1 MSGDDL
7 AWRRRLAVGAWVA
20 LGCFYLFFMA
30 RNRGMELDDALIY
43 LRYIENAI
51 AGRGLVYNE
60 DVYFNGLT
68 SPLFSYLVLVLAAL
82 LGNASLASF
91 LVSGAVYFLAAIA
104 TGVLFTNAAARNGM
118 RFSFVAGFSGAALFL
133 SLPFFFLFYGMETGL
148 LALLSGVFLW
158 LMRHRR
164 YEWAG
169 VVAALLFLTRSE
181 GALLVL
187 VAGVYDV
194 VKYRSLPTFRICT
207 YVVPVLLV
215 AAVYAFNYFY
225 YGSLTPQTAMAKIW
239 QGASGLWAGAEFWEA
254 GYLYQWVFKKDPLV
268 FGVLLSLAGIGFL
281 ALGKDY
287 LNVVIVA
294 YLVLY
299 TAFYSI
305 LLIPNYGWYYSPF
318 FAFGAFYAGYGFA
331 WLVSLVGARL
341 NNQDP
346 FALAWVALITLPL
359 LGVLGFFAD
368 INRHERGG
376 YIPYRDIGH
385 WLNEKVGKDESVAM
399 VEIGTVGYY
408 SGRPII
414 DILGLVNPENAR
426 FIGERRFDA
435 WLDVYKPDHI
445 LVHDPLW
452 DHELSLIEA
461 GSRWSLSESCD
472 FSRPLYRLF
481 RVDPAGSP
489 GIESC
494 AGKNPYVRGLVATG
508 TQTISASLG
517 HVDTVRV
524 AGNYLVLDGWVRS
537 PAGGAFEALGY
548 AGPSASSVM
557 WQRQPRQ
564 DVADHFSDQSLAT
577 AGFKVIIRFDDHA
590 KASYAR
596 QKGCLLVAAGADTV
610 ALPLSD
616 GRDCDQDTTVTAET
630 PVSG

>member
-1 MSGDDL
+1 MSSRKLTGRQL
-7 AWRRRLAVGAWVA
+7 LAVGAWLA
-20 LGCFYLFFMA
+20 LGCFYLFFMM

-51 AGRGLVYNE
+51 AGRGLVYN
-60 DVYFNGLT
+60 DGVYFNGLT
-68 SPLFSYLVLVLAAL
+68 SPLFSYLVLVLALL

-91 LVSGAVYFLAAIA
+91 LVSGFLYFSAALVTAI
-104 TGVLFTNAAARNGM
+104 LFTDAASRKGM
-118 RFSFVAGFSGAALFL
+118 RFSFVAGFAGALIFL

-148 LALLSGVFLW
+148 LALLSGLFLW

-169 VVAALLFLTRSE
+169 IVAALLFLTRSE

-187 VAGVYDV
+187 VAGIYDL
-194 VKYRSLPTFRICT
+194 VKYRSLPKFRAAT
-207 YVVPVLLV
+207 YVIPVVLV
-215 AAVYAFNYFY
+215 GAVYAFNYFY

-239 QGASGLWAGAEFWEA
+239 QGTSGLWAGAEFWEA
-254 GYLYQWVFKKDPLV
+254 GYLYQWVFKRDPLV
-268 FGVLLSLAGIGFL
+268 LGVLLGFAGIGFL

-299 TAFYSI
+299 AAFYSI

-341 NNQDP
+341 SSQDP
-346 FALAWVALITLPL
+346 FALAWVALATLPL

-368 INRHERGG
+368 MNRHERGG
-376 YIPYRDIGH
+376 YVPYRDIGY
-385 WLNEKVGKDESVAM
+385 WLNEKTGHDESVAM

-408 SGRPII
+408 SERPVI
-414 DILGLVNPENAR
+414 DVLGLVNPENAR

-435 WLDVYKPDHI
+435 WLDVYQPDYI

-461 GSRWSLSESCD
+461 GSRWSLSESCE

-481 RVDPAGSP
+481 RVDPNGGP
-489 GIESC
+489 GIVSC
-494 AGKNPYVRGLVATG
+494 PDKNAYFPGLVAAGIPTVS
-508 TQTISASLG
+508 TSLG
-517 HVDTVRV
+517 HVDTARV

-537 PAGGAFEALGY
+537 PAGGAYEALGY
-548 AGPSASSVM
+548 SGPPASSVM

-564 DVADHFSDQSLAT
+564 DVADHFSDQRLAT
-577 AGFKVIIRFDDHA
+577 AGFKVIVRFEDHDQA
-590 KASYAR
+590 LSAR
-596 QKGCLLVAAGADTV
+596 QHGCLLVSAGSGSA
-610 ALPLSD
+610 ALPLVD
-616 GRDCDQDTTVTAET
+616 GNGCAQGDGALAL
-630 PVSG
+630 VSGP